1 VGNEARLGEMT
12 TVIVRQLRQAD
23 DLSQACA
30 LLCRFFSEEG
40 FVAPVDVIAQNL
52 RAMVMLDVCAVL
64 VAETDG
70 VQVGIATLSMDFGI
84 EYGWSGEMGDLYVL
98 PEWRG
103 RGLSRKLVDAVEQAL
118 RQKGAKGYQVTVTP
132 MGEEHHELK
141 RLYQALGFSDEG
153 RTLFYKM
160 LD

>member
-1 VGNEARLGEMT
+1 MGNETRLGEMT
-12 TVIVRQLRQAD
+12 MVVVRQLRQAD
-23 DLSQACA
+23 DLSQACD
-30 LLCRFFSEEG
+30 LLCRFFAEEG
-40 FVAPVDVIAQNL
+40 FASPADVIAQNL
-52 RAMVMLDVCAVL
+52 RTMVMLDVCAVL
-64 VAETDG
+64 VAEADG
-70 VQVGIATLSMDFGI
+70 VHVGIATLSMDFGI
-84 EYGWSGEMGDLYVL
+84 EYGWSAEMGDLYVL

-103 RGLSRKLVDAVEQAL
+103 RGLSRQLVDAVEAVL

-153 RTLFYKM
+153 RMLFYKV